1 MEQETA
7 EGTQPWVTCFLT
19 DILISYV
26 EETIQGKTAID
37 YPSLF
42 QAAEGFQT
50 PPEPRLFLKDIS
62 NWVPLTILRELLP
75 QCEKISGKKDIAYHA
90 TKAYFDPRKKDL
102 LSLFKIIF
110 RALNDV
116 RAVFFSSNLWA
127 AVQTNYLRLQSFEGR
142 GPQPVLSMLAQFPEH
157 APPVVGSIDFL
168 RGFCEGF
175 PRLYSFIEDVHC
187 TEEISQLQIEAIVRE
202 FPDFAVTSE
211 GNHLVIRHRASDQ
224 PIVEASRVPLRSEV
238 IPVAQNF
245 SADMPDTVVVPAG
258 DGQITILTPSE
269 ETDPQRRPHAVWAHK
284 IVKAGV
290 LSSGSLSYAFELGRI
305 FNAPYSRFRILWNES
320 GVPQGEMPVDQV
332 RRELSQLL
340 FEHLRQIKHTQVR
353 MIQHNIEKR
362 SLALENIR
370 LRREIEREYSF
381 AGIVGQSKQMQELF
395 GVVRSI
401 AGTDVVVLIQGE
413 TGTGKELIARAI
425 HHNSPRR
432 AKKFVAVNCGALAET
447 LLESELFGH
456 EKGAFTG
463 ATTRRIGV
471 FEAADGGT
479 LFLDEVGEISPS
491 TQIRLLRVLQEG
503 EFQRVGG
510 TGSIRVDVRV
520 ISATN
525 QNLEDLVQKGR
536 FRQDLYYRLNVFPI
550 RVPPLRERAD
560 DIPLLVSHLVEVWNR
575 KLNKHVSGVSPETM
589 ALLMAYSWPGNVRE
603 LENAVQRMM
612 VVAKHEVLEV
622 QDLPAG
628 IRGTEKKP
636 GEKAKDLKEIAR
648 GSAEVVEKEAI
659 LDALAKTGGNVTR
672 AAQSLGISRATLQ
685 HKMKIYGLRG
695 PTRQER
701 QGH

>member
-1 MEQETA
+1 MERETG

-26 EETIQGKTAID
+26 EETLQEKTAID
-37 YPSLF
+37 YPSLI
-42 QAAEGFQT
+42 QAAEGFQI

-62 NWVPLTILRELLP
+62 NWVPLTILRELLSR
-75 QCEKISGKKDIAYHA
+75 CEKICGKKDIAYHA
-90 TKAYFDPRKKDL
+90 TKAYFDPCKKDL

-142 GPQPVLSMLAQFPEH
+142 GPQAVLFMLAQFPEH
-157 APPVVGSIDFL
+157 APPVAGSIDFL